1 MTAAVS
7 TFFATD
13 EFDADTFD
21 PLAHGFRHYGAFG
34 FENFMGPFYVREA
47 DEGFELLVKVE
58 DRHTNALDA
67 AHGGFMLAVAD
78 IFLSATCFLHL
89 KGKQH
94 FVTVNLAHEF
104 FGPAPRG
111 SWVRGHGRLR
121 KEGKS
126 LMFPECEFFI
136 GDELIGLARC
146 VMKKLKMATPTD
158 PDA

>member
-1 MTAAVS
+1 SVARYLGRGPRHRQHQTYSEHGRMHRAIAQRIRCGLRSPARQTFLSARYPTMTAAVS

-67 AHGGFMLAVAD
+67 AHGGFML
-78 IFLSATCFLHL
+78 
-89 KGKQH
+89 
-94 FVTVNLAHEF
+94 
-104 FGPAPRG
+104 
-111 SWVRGHGRLR
+111 
-121 KEGKS
+121 
-126 LMFPECEFFI
+126 
-136 GDELIGLARC
+136 
-146 VMKKLKMATPTD
+146 
-158 PDA
+158 